1 VERVATIEA
10 MLASYGFRLKG
21 PAGIPAGWV

>member
-1 VERVATIEA
+1 LLSYEWAPH
-10 MLASYGFRLKG
+10 SYGFRLKG